1 MMKRLA
7 ILSVAVIAV
16 IPVVNVASLGA
27 QAAQQRQGRQ
37 GGRQE
42 RQAPGVAGVPGAPG
56 VDAAV
61 NDPAVTPNEIQRM
74 FDAYALVQ
82 AQDQLHLNDD
92 QYPRFLVRFKSLQ
105 EVRRRSL
112 QEHTRLVGD
121 LRRLLTQGQPDEA
134 QLKERMQELQEVDSR
149 AVADVKKAYDGLDQV
164 LDVKQQAHLRVFEE
178 QMERRKIELITRAR
192 QANRQKQQQ

>member
-7 ILSVAVIAV
+7 IRSVALIAA
-16 IPVVNVASLGA
+16 VNVISVVSLGA
-27 QAAQQRQGRQ
+27 QGAQQRQGGR
-37 GGRQE
+37 GRQA
-42 RQAPGVAGVPGAPG
+42 QQPPGIPGVNGN
-56 VDAAV
+56 VD
-61 NDPAVTPNEIQRM
+61 DPAVTPNEIQRM

-92 QYPRFLVRFKSLQ
+92 QYARFLVRFKSLQ

-112 QEHTRLVGD
+112 QEHTRLVGE
-121 LRRLLTQGQPDEA
+121 LRRLLMQGQPDEA
-134 QLKERMQELQEVDSR
+134 QLKERMQALQEVDSR

-192 QANRQKQQQ
+192 QANRLKQQQQQ